1 MAQEVVMLGTGNAF
15 MPYGRYHSFAM
26 IDGKH
31 VVDCPPTA
39 LASFR
44 RSGVVV
50 SDIETIFITHVH
62 GDHVF
67 GFPFFLLERR
77 YISDRGM
84 EKPLTVVA
92 AQGVR
97 DRLEQLC
104 QLAYPGSLDEIFE
117 TIIWREEVEG
127 ELECGLTWRR
137 FVVHHDASV
146 DPYGYHFN
154 AGKIGSFV
162 HSGDSG
168 PCETL
173 YQEMAQTS
181 MTILEMGLP
190 EWVES
195 DHHHKPSDVMRIA
208 QRLPQVQ
215 MIITH
220 TFIDTPGIQPV
231 PTVTDE
237 YPEHPRNVHHAE
249 DQFKMRWDG
258 KNWLLGES

>member
-31 VVDCPPTA
+31 VIDCPPTA

-44 RSGVVV
+44 RAGVVL
-50 SDIETIFITHVH
+50 SDIETLFITHVL

-77 YISDRGM
+77 YISDRSM
-84 EKPLTVVA
+84 AKPLTVVA
-92 AQGVR
+92 APGVKE
-97 DRLEQLC
+97 RLWQLC

-117 TIIWREEVEG
+117 TIHWREEVEG
-127 ELECGLTWRR
+127 ELNCGLTWRR
-137 FVVHHDASV
+137 FGVLHDASV

-154 AGKIGSFV
+154 AGTEGSFV

-168 PCETL
+168 PCDSL
-173 YQEMAQTS
+173 YEEMARTS

-195 DHHHKPSDVMRIA
+195 DHHHKPSDVQKIA
-208 QRLPQVQ
+208 KKLPDVQ

-220 TFIDTPGIQPV
+220 TYIDTPGLQAI

-237 YPEHPRNVHHAE
+237 YPTHPANVHHAE
-249 DQFKMRWDG
+249 DGLILHRDG
-258 KNWLLGES
+258 SKWALGK